1 MGFGEKRRGG
11 SGQVAVRGRRDF
23 FLDQVS
29 NISRGL
35 WLGLYEVEALL
46 RGVEVVLVGGSKSVT
61 VLKRK
66 PLVEA

>member
-35 WLGLYEVEALL
+35 WLGLYEVEALAKL
-46 RGVEVVLVGGSKSVT
+46 PGDVGLMTSDVQ
-61 VLKRK
+61 
-66 PLVEA
+66 A